1 MPDRP
6 RVHYNRGLLLQ
17 RLGRDVEAESA
28 LKRAAALEPANLDFL
43 YALAD
48 FYLKRGRSSQAEQVA
63 EKMIAAHPSQ
73 RIGHDLLEAARGQKV
88 KK

>member
-1 MPDRP
+1 
-6 RVHYNRGLLLQ
+6 LT
-17 RLGRDVEAESA
+17 RDAEAEASLDKA
-28 LKRAAALEPANLDFL
+28 RSLEPENWDFL

-48 FYLKRGRSSQAEQVA
+48 FYFKRGRFQQAEQIA

-73 RIGHDLLEAARGQKV
+73 RIGHELLEAARGQRV